1 MILLKL
7 DIKNAVRILAPQQIY
22 ERKNLKNMGIA
33 LFSIILGIISL
44 LLFFLFSANMAGW
57 FVWGIY
63 GIMSLFLFIKSFTE
77 YNSLIKGKS
86 KSVADIM
93 GIASFPF
100 TTSIMSII
108 LIIFLFYDVNK
119 LHLLWIYPI
128 VALVFDF
135 TIGKRAGKKVRP
147 DLFEKIGK

>member
-1 MILLKL
+1 
-7 DIKNAVRILAPQQIY
+7 
-22 ERKNLKNMGIA
+22 MGIA
-33 LFSIILGIISL
+33 LFSIALGVISL
-44 LLFFLFSANMAGW
+44 FLSFLFSANAAGW

-77 YNSLIKGKS
+77 YNSLIKGEP
-86 KSVADIM
+86 KSVTDIM

-100 TTSIMSII
+100 TTSIMGIV

-128 VALVFDF
+128 VALIFDF
-135 TIGKRAGKKVRP
+135 TIGRRAAKKARP

>member
-1 MILLKL
+1 
-7 DIKNAVRILAPQQIY
+7 
-22 ERKNLKNMGIA
+22 MGIA
-33 LFSIILGIISL
+33 LFSIVLGVISL
-44 LLFFLFSANMAGW
+44 LLTFLFFANVAGW

-77 YNSLIKGKS
+77 YNSLVKGEP
-86 KSVADIM
+86 KSVTDIM

-100 TTSIMSII
+100 TTSIMGIV

-119 LHLLWIYPI
+119 LHLLWIYPV
-128 VALVFDF
+128 VALIFDF
-135 TIGKRAGKKVRP
+135 TIGRRAGKKAQP